1 MNENKKDSRSTVRFL
16 DSESVEKTCD
26 ALSVFKIKNVKLV
39 NVLWWMTEQNST
51 QVVQK
56 MLWAVVSDITVKNIL
71 TLKLMTHK
79 LMFKLSKSDII
90 FKISEIKKVNINSLQ
105 TFLLFN
111 VLYLFISSRTIV
123 KVEEGQVSA
132 LIDISTKVN
141 LVKECI
147 LQKLNVSYTV
157 NGCLWLI
164 DINNQKTVLCDIC
177 ENVEIQIDSIEV
189 LQFLLIIEKVS
200 QLMILDMSY

>member
-1 MNENKKDSRSTVRFL
+1 
-16 DSESVEKTCD
+16 
-26 ALSVFKIKNVKLV
+26 
-39 NVLWWMTEQNST
+39 
-51 QVVQK
+51 
-56 MLWAVVSDITVKNIL
+56 
-71 TLKLMTHK
+71 
-79 LMFKLSKSDII
+79 MFKLSKSDII

-132 LIDISTKVN
+132 LIDIDAEVN

-147 LQKLNVSYTV
+147 LQKLNVFYTV

-164 DINNQKTVLCDIC
+164 DINNQKTVLHNIC
-177 ENVEIQIDSIEV
+177 ENVEIQINSIEV
-189 LQFLLIIEKVS
+189 LQSLLIVEKVS
-200 QLMILDMSY
+200 QFMILDMSYQAATSMMTWSDLFDIVNIKISSSHNDRKVKFQIIRKGSKIKFLLHLFSKAEFKKEKD